1 MRAFSVG
8 ISRITIILYRKNRAL
23 SIQKIENFSENLYFF
38 LFLYI
43 FVYIVSIRLKITKKG
58 MEINMVRG
66 VQKRLVEVKL
76 RDSKLYESACLVL
89 KTETAG
95 NITGERDLLDEANR
109 IIASL
114 DVSGNAP
121 KKIFSVGKITVGA
134 LLVLSGIL
142 IGFAL
147 GVLV

>member
-1 MRAFSVG
+1 MVKG
-8 ISRITIILYRKNRAL
+8 I
-23 SIQKIENFSENLYFF
+23 
-38 LFLYI
+38 
-43 FVYIVSIRLKITKKG
+43 
-58 MEINMVRG
+58 
-66 VQKRLVEVKL
+66 QKRLIEVKL

-89 KTETAG
+89 KAENAKS
-95 NITGERDLLDEANR
+95 ITGERELLDEANR

-114 DVSGNAP
+114 DVLGNTP
-121 KKIFSVGKITVGA
+121 KKIFSVGKMTVGA

>member
-1 MRAFSVG
+1 MVKG
-8 ISRITIILYRKNRAL
+8 I
-23 SIQKIENFSENLYFF
+23 
-38 LFLYI
+38 
-43 FVYIVSIRLKITKKG
+43 
-58 MEINMVRG
+58 
-66 VQKRLVEVKL
+66 QKRLVEVKL

-89 KTETAG
+89 KAENAKS
-95 NITGERDLLDEANR
+95 ITGERELLDEANR

-114 DVSGNAP
+114 DVLGNTP
-121 KKIFSVGKITVGA
+121 KKIFSVGKMTVGA

>member
-1 MRAFSVG
+1 
-8 ISRITIILYRKNRAL
+8 
-23 SIQKIENFSENLYFF
+23 
-38 LFLYI
+38 
-43 FVYIVSIRLKITKKG
+43 
-58 MEINMVRG
+58 MVKG

-89 KTETAG
+89 KAENAKK
-95 NITGERDLLDEANR
+95 ITGERDLLDEANR

-114 DVSGNAP
+114 GVSGNAP
-121 KKIFSVGKITVGA
+121 KKRSLIGRVTAAA
-134 LLVLSGIL
+134 LLVLLGIL